1 MPRGGGGA
9 SDRRKVCGDEDGLGF
24 GVRSVGFGFGFGLV
38 GWVVVVVEEE
48 D

>member
-1 MPRGGGGA
+1 M
-9 SDRRKVCGDEDGLGF
+9 CGDEDGLGF
-24 GVRSVGFGFGFGLV
+24 GVCFVGFGFGFGLV

>member
-1 MPRGGGGA
+1 M
-9 SDRRKVCGDEDGLGF
+9 CGDEDGLGF
-24 GVRSVGFGFGFGLV
+24 GVCFVGFGFGLV